1 MYLINGNKDG
11 FIVKVLCTTEA
22 EVGVVCSKL
31 QALNHPFDVKE
42 VSDYWDIVH
51 IKRSIDGILDSYRQY
66 IMDIRDESVRVSR
79 DIAWIKSFDILSY
92 LDHEAELHQLQ
103 ARLVELQQL
112 RTRAKMLRAIMWEVR

>member
-1 MYLINGNKDG
+1 MFVVFGKKEG

-31 QALNHPFDVKE
+31 QALNHPFEVSD

-51 IKRSIDGILDSYRQY
+51 IKKSIDGILDSYRRY
-66 IMDIRDESVRVSR
+66 IMDIRDKSIVVSR
-79 DIAWIKSFDILSY
+79 DIAWIKGMDILSY
-92 LDHEAELHQLQ
+92 LDYEEELHQLQ

-112 RTRAKMLRAIMWEVR
+112 RTRAELLRAIMWEVR